1 MGLQW
6 AWACAAGATAA
17 GSAIMAK
24 VAGPVERWDCKVACY
39 ASVVLCNVV
48 MWSFYVRS
56 LMALTSLQATVVNFA
71 SNFLLSGLAGF
82 LLFNEP
88 AHLQWFL
95 GAAFIVLG
103 IWFVSNASKEMAD
116 NSSKKD

>member
-1 MGLQW
+1 MGIQW

-17 GSAIMAK
+17 ASAVMAK
-24 VAGPVERWDCKVACY
+24 IASPLERRDYKVACY
-39 ASVVLCNVV
+39 ASVVLCNVI
-48 MWSFYVRS
+48 MWSLYVRS
-56 LMALTSLQATVVNFA
+56 LKALTSLQATVVNFA

-103 IWFVSNASKEMAD
+103 IWFVSHASKETAD
-116 NSSKKD
+116 DVSKKD